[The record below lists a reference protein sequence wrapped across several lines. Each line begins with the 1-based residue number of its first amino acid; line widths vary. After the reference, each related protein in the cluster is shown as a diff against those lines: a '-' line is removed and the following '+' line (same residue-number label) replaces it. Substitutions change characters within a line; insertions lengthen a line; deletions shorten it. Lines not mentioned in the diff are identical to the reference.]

1 MIQSEPNQ
9 SAPASSVQKA
19 INQYQTERSAKKFAS
34 SVLGTATNRREKRC
48 VVKALDLAN
57 IPKGAS
63 VLDIPCGAG
72 RLLPLLKKRGF
83 KVTGA
88 DVSANMV
95 EEARRYAG
103 PEGKNCLEKTDNLLV
118 ASVFET
124 KFKDKQFDAVI
135 SNRLFQYYFAEPQVR
150 RDALKELKRI
160 SSGPIIISFLCNWSI
175 DTAPFYVEKLFRCVT
190 PGCLPISCTTF
201 AKDILASG
209 LVVERWIP
217 MWPFFSKRWY
227 VLLKQDAAASKPGFF
242 SAYKSILWA
251 ALGHLTAIAAVILL
265 IWFFSSILK

>member
-1 MIQSEPNQ
+1 
-9 SAPASSVQKA
+9 
-19 INQYQTERSAKKFAS
+19 
-34 SVLGTATNRREKRC
+34 
-48 VVKALDLAN
+48 
-57 IPKGAS
+57 

-88 DVSANMV
+88 DVSANMI

-103 PEGKNCLEKTDNLLV
+103 PEGENCLEKTDDLLV
-118 ASVFET
+118 ANIMET

-150 RDALKELKRI
+150 QHILKELKRI
-160 SSGPIIISFLCNWSI
+160 TSGPIIMSFVCNWSI
-175 DTAPFYVEKLFRCVT
+175 DSAPFYLQKLFGRVT
-190 PGCLPISCTTF
+190 RRCLPISCTTF

-227 VLLKQDAAASKPGFF
+227 VLLKQDTAVSKPGFF
-242 SAYKSILWA
+242 SAYKSVLLA
-251 ALGHLTAIAAVILL
+251 LLGHLAVIAAVILL
-265 IWFFSSILK
+265 IWYFSSILK